1 MKKLLCLILVVG
13 SLYAQSCWN
22 SLDKSRLEEAE
33 LDNKIILSFKDA
45 VSCNP
50 ISNANVV
57 LAGQKFKTDNKG
69 ELVLPLPP
77 DSIDVDVPLKVTKNG
92 YIPLKQNIYVSVGT
106 FWQKRFLM
114 TEGLPIESARF
125 VLAWGESPKDMD
137 LHLISNDFHISYRN
151 KSGDVNQ
158 ANLERDAMS
167 GYGPETI
174 TLNNLQDDKT
184 YQVYVHQYSYD
195 GNIDRKV
202 TLSVYTNN
210 QLDRVVSMPETM
222 SRCILVATIQNR
234 DVTYNLKPVDEKICK
249 GRE

>member
-1 MKKLLCLILVVG
+1 
-13 SLYAQSCWN
+13 
-22 SLDKSRLEEAE
+22 
-33 LDNKIILSFKDA
+33 
-45 VSCNP
+45 
-50 ISNANVV
+50 
-57 LAGQKFKTDNKG
+57 
-69 ELVLPLPP
+69 
-77 DSIDVDVPLKVTKNG
+77 
-92 YIPLKQNIYVSVGT
+92 
-106 FWQKRFLM
+106 M

-151 KSGDVNQ
+151 RSGDVNQ
-158 ANLERDAMS
+158 ANLDRDAMS

-174 TLNNLQDDKT
+174 TLNRIQDDKT

-195 GNIDRKV
+195 SNIDRKV

-222 SRCILVATIQNR
+222 SRCILVATIQNG